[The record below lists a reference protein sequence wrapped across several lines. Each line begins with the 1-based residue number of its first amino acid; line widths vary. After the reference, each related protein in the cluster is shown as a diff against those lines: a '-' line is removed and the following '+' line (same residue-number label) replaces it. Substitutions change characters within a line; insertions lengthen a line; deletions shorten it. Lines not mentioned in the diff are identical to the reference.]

1 MIFHCSTLLKPRTLN
16 INMDFPWN
24 GMDGFAKAEA
34 VSFVLFEVDG
44 FVKAEAVSFVLFEV
58 DGFVKDEI
66 AYVF

>member
-1 MIFHCSTLLKPRTLN
+1 
-16 INMDFPWN
+16 MDFPWN